1 MIDLSRA
8 VVCLNDDVVFDVE
21 DRACPRCTSE
31 GFIPLA
37 SWLNRIRE
45 EVEA

>member
-21 DRACPRCTSE
+21 ERTCPRCASE
-31 GFIPLA
+31 TFAPLGT
-37 SWLNRIRE
+37 WLGQIRE